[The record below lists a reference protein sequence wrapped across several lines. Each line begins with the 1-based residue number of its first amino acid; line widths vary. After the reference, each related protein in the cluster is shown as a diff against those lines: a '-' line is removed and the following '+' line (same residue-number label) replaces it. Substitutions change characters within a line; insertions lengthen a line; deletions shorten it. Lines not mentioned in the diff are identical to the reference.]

1 MGKNFALGELTF
13 YWGEIDILK
22 RKKICISEIVKFTNL
37 NKETKEGAGGLS
49 FVFYQI
55 NFSC

>member
-37 NKETKEGAGGLS
+37 NKETKEGR
-49 FVFYQI
+49 
-55 NFSC
+55 